1 MVFVRTLSA
10 AHMVD
15 RQFKLSYNHHLE
27 RDKALLDGGFSQ

>member
-10 AHMVD
+10 ANMVD
-15 RQFKLSYNHHLE
+15 RYFELSCNHHLE

>member
-15 RQFKLSYNHHLE
+15 RYFELSCNNYLE
-27 RDKALLDGGFSQ
+27 RNKVLLDGGFSK